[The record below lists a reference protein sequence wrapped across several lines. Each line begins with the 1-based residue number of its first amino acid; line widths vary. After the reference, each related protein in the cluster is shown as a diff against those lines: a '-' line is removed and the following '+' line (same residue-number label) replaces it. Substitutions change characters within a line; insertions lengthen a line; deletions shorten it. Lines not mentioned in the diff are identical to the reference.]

1 VSTARSNTSEPR
13 SKARSSNCSRLSTI
27 FGRCRNVSSRRYS
40 PVGSVGGFTLRR
52 PKKKISS
59 EEFLIFNQELATL
72 LRAGLP
78 LVQSLDILRRRVPNP
93 AFKRVLDDVYER
105 VRSGNALSDAF
116 EAQGGMFT
124 GIYHASL
131 MAGEKSGSLE
141 TVLRR
146 YVARHNGL
154 FDDMFRRSNDL
165 TDDPLQSFLV
175 GLKFFADMLADLP
188 KTHPGC
194 VVAAFCYQDQQF
206 SRDIRALSAEG
217 IRSWREKVR
226 THLQKIADTYP
237 PRNGA
242 DLDAMADMIAAVVE
256 GGIILSR
263 TFDDNRLLAQ
273 QVMAY
278 RNYVKLAFEPEMAK

>member
-1 VSTARSNTSEPR
+1 MSVKVL
-13 SKARSSNCSRLSTI
+13 SKGEATRERLLDLAEEAVLQKGFGATTI
-27 FGRCRNVSSRRYS
+27 
-40 PVGSVGGFTLRR
+40 
-52 PKKKISS
+52 
-59 EEFLIFNQELATL
+59 EELIVQ
-72 LRAGLP
+72 AG
-78 LVQSLDILRRRVPNP
+78 I
-93 AFKRVLDDVYER
+93 
-105 VRSGNALSDAF
+105 
-116 EAQGGMFT
+116 T
-124 GIYHASL
+124 
-131 MAGEKSGSLE
+131 KSGFFYHFRDKNDLAQAL
-141 TVLRR
+141 LRR

>member
-1 VSTARSNTSEPR
+1 
-13 SKARSSNCSRLSTI
+13 
-27 FGRCRNVSSRRYS
+27 
-40 PVGSVGGFTLRR
+40 
-52 PKKKISS
+52 
-59 EEFLIFNQELATL
+59 
-72 LRAGLP
+72 
-78 LVQSLDILRRRVPNP
+78 
-93 AFKRVLDDVYER
+93 
-105 VRSGNALSDAF
+105 
-116 EAQGGMFT
+116 
-124 GIYHASL
+124 
-131 MAGEKSGSLE
+131 
-141 TVLRR
+141 
-146 YVARHNGL
+146 
-154 FDDMFRRSNDL
+154 
-165 TDDPLQSFLV
+165 
-175 GLKFFADMLADLP
+175 MLADLP

>member
-1 VSTARSNTSEPR
+1 MSVKVL
-13 SKARSSNCSRLSTI
+13 SKGEATRERLLDLAEEAVLQKGFGATTI
-27 FGRCRNVSSRRYS
+27 
-40 PVGSVGGFTLRR
+40 
-52 PKKKISS
+52 
-59 EEFLIFNQELATL
+59 EELIVQ
-72 LRAGLP
+72 AG
-78 LVQSLDILRRRVPNP
+78 I
-93 AFKRVLDDVYER
+93 
-105 VRSGNALSDAF
+105 
-116 EAQGGMFT
+116 T
-124 GIYHASL
+124 
-131 MAGEKSGSLE
+131 KSGFFYHFHDKNDLAQAL
-141 TVLRR
+141 LRR